1 MSNLVQN
8 AVNDAS
14 AALKAIVIRLS
25 DVNPANI
32 LAKGYFAVSKD
43 GKRLSGVAKLAP
55 GDEIEVRGADG
66 QALAKIEEVK
76 KI

>member
-1 MSNLVQN
+1 MSNLTQN
-8 AVNDAS
+8 AVNDAM
-14 AALKAIVIRLS
+14 AALKAAVTRLS

-32 LAKGYFAVSKD
+32 LAKGYFAVSKN
-43 GKRLSGVAKLAP
+43 GKRLSGVAELVP

>member
-14 AALKAIVIRLS
+14 AALKAVVTRLS

-43 GKRLSGVAKLAP
+43 GKRLSGVTNLAP

>member
-1 MSNLVQN
+1 MTKAVENLIS
-8 AVNDAS
+8 DAS
-14 AALKAIVIRLS
+14 SALKAAVTRLS

-32 LAKGYFAVSKD
+32 LAKGYFAVSKN
-43 GKRLSGVAKLAP
+43 GKRLSGVAELAP